1 MAKNWQLDENEV
13 LELCNYCKYII
24 EKFGSQYIKY
34 LKCNNEFK
42 DDVMITLHMIKKDRL
57 KLSIIL
63 NKLRSLLN
71 DEKYMNTIKREIEH
85 YMVIKRDTLQIYQ
98 LLVLAY
104 ATTGGI
110 IHKYPEK
117 REEFKVFL
125 QEI

>member
-1 MAKNWQLDENEV
+1 
-13 LELCNYCKYII
+13 
-24 EKFGSQYIKY
+24 
-34 LKCNNEFK
+34 
-42 DDVMITLHMIKKDRL
+42 MITLHMIKKDRL